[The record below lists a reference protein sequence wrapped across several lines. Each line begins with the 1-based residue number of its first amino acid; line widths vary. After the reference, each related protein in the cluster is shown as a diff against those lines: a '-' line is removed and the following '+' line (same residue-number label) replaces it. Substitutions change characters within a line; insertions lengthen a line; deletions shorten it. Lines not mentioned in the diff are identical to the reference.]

1 MRGLKRPGGTE
12 WTRGTKGAE
21 GTKGAGGTKGSGGTE
36 GLGKNYNLLWHW
48 AENYGILLENNS
60 LFASALHQV

>member
-12 WTRGTKGAE
+12 WTMGTKGAE
-21 GTKGAGGTKGSGGTE
+21 GTKGAGGTE

-48 AENYGILLENNS
+48 AENYGILLENNL